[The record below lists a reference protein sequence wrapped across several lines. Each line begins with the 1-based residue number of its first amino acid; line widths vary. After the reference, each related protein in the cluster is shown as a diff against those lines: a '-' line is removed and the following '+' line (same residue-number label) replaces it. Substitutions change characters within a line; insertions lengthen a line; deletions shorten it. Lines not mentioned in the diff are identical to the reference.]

1 MNVPYENI
9 VEVVECGRR
18 KANLYLE
25 HHWELL
31 GIQSTTRQ
39 QPKREVDGTL
49 KTYIIQRRV
58 TYVLGR
64 TDQVERYEAPDY
76 EPPAATP

>member
-1 MNVPYENI
+1 MNGPYEGI

-25 HHWELL
+25 HDYQLL
-31 GIQSTTRQ
+31 GIIATNRQ
-39 QPKREVDGTL
+39 ASKRVDVAGSQPF
-49 KTYIIQRRV
+49 IQRRV

-64 TDQVERYEAPDY
+64 TDQVEEYEAPDW
-76 EPPAATP
+76 EPPAAP